1 MNQGDLIISSSITV
15 VRDGFRECG
24 ALGNLSFGAPSRCDL
39 FGRLFEKREHMPLLC
54 VVPPQKCIFCCAD
67 FGSTFA
73 LNVQQKLKPWVGFL
87 GRFFYNNP
95 GLNSVLE
102 IPVAN
107 FYCLITPQTHP
118 GHGRCV
124 AS

>member
-1 MNQGDLIISSSITV
+1 MFQERNNGMNQGDLIISSSITV

-73 LNVQQKLKPWVGFL
+73 LNVQQKLKPFL
-87 GRFFYNNP
+87 HSSQEQSALRPFFGIY
-95 GLNSVLE
+95 SS
-102 IPVAN
+102 
-107 FYCLITPQTHP
+107 FMSF
-118 GHGRCV
+118 R
-124 AS
+124 SSFR